1 MSPGEPGEG
10 KICQNRPLWP
20 FVAVYGRSWP
30 FVATPGVRRLAD
42 ADPDAWF
49 SAFPRA
55 GKAFS
60 IPAPCKSR

>member
-1 MSPGEPGEG
+1 M
-10 KICQNRPLWP
+10 
-20 FVAVYGRSWP
+20 AVYGRSWP
-30 FVATPGVRRLAD
+30 FVATSGVRRLAD